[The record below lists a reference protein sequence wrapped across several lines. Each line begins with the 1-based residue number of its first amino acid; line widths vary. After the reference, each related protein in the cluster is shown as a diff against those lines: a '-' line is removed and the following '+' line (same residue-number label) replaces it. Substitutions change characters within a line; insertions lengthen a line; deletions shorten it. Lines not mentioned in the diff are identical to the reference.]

1 MAGDGPARL
10 PRGGGAPAAG
20 AGRDRLALDR
30 GAPASRPGGGCPGS
44 CTGSGVALLPR
55 QPDVARERLRD
66 ALAAFEEREDAAGA
80 WLSWAAVVES
90 VVLEWKDLRVLGP
103 ALADHERLSARFPYP
118 SPEVEARVALGA
130 FTAASLHRPD
140 HPSYEGWARAVR
152 GLALGAQ
159 DPAIRLSAGALLVSH
174 EALVLGEI
182 ERNRPVVEALERLA
196 RDPNAPGPAVI
207 LWLSAVGTFHFT
219 AGDLEGCAA
228 SAAKALEASRRHGL
242 HAWDFV
248 SRMLE
253 ATVAISREDRDV
265 SDWLAAAERAVHP
278 DSQIDLANLRVAQ
291 GFAALRAG
299 RPAAAVALAD
309 EAIARA
315 QGCGYPMPE
324 VLAMLL
330 LARARARTGDRDGAA
345 GIVAVLQ
352 QIAEAVGSVRARSFA
367 AFIDA
372 DLQVDGAGR
381 AAALATAF
389 RLVRESG
396 APPLL
401 LFSRTELSGL
411 AAAALAHGVPPEDVH
426 AFIRARRLDPPQVL
440 EVPERW
446 PWPFRIRV
454 LGGFEVERDGAPWTA
469 GRRAPRK
476 RVELLQALAVLGGRD
491 VPEHAL
497 AEALWPDSDGDAA
510 QHALETTLYRLRR
523 TIGRSSSS
531 SGSGGSRSRPDR
543 CGVDALHLEARLR
556 TSLAAL
562 ALPGGPSPER
572 VSADAAAVVFA
583 VPRSAPPRAG
593 RRPLGGPGP
602 ARGSGGGWSA
612 GSRRSRRPRATPA
625 TRRRSG
631 RRSARRTR
639 SCAPRRPARAG

>member
-1 MAGDGPARL
+1 MAV
-10 PRGGGAPAAG
+10 GGG
-20 AGRDRLALDR
+20 D
-30 GAPASRPGGGCPGS
+30 
-44 CTGSGVALLPR
+44 LPLHVR
-55 QPDVARERLRD
+55 
-66 ALAAFEEREDAAGA
+66 
-80 WLSWAAVVES
+80 
-90 VVLEWKDLRVLGP
+90 
-103 ALADHERLSARFPYP
+103 RF
-118 SPEVEARVALGA
+118 
-130 FTAASLHRPD
+130 
-140 HPSYEGWARAVR
+140 
-152 GLALGAQ
+152 
-159 DPAIRLSAGALLVSH
+159 
-174 EALVLGEI
+174 
-182 ERNRPVVEALERLA
+182 
-196 RDPNAPGPAVI
+196 
-207 LWLSAVGTFHFT
+207 
-219 AGDLEGCAA
+219 EGCAA

-265 SDWLAAAERAVHP
+265 GDRLAAAERAVHP

-330 LARARARTGDRDGAA
+330 LARARARTGDREGAA

-367 AFIDA
+367 AFIEA

-411 AAAALAHGVPPEDVH
+411 AAAALAHGVPAEDVH
-426 AFIRARRLDPPQVL
+426 AFIRARRLGPPQVL

-454 LGGFEVERDGAPWTA
+454 LGGFEVERDGEPWTA

-523 TIGRSSSS
+523 TMGRSSSS
-531 SGSGGSRSRPDR
+531 SGNGGSRSPRPVR
-543 CGVDALHLEARLR
+543 RGRAAPRGAPAHVARR
-556 TSLAAL
+556 ARASGRPLA
-562 ALPGGPSPER
+562 
-572 VSADAAAVVFA
+572 
-583 VPRSAPPRAG
+583 RSA
-593 RRPLGGPGP
+593 
-602 ARGSGGGWSA
+602 
-612 GSRRSRRPRATPA
+612 
-625 TRRRSG
+625 
-631 RRSARRTR
+631 
-639 SCAPRRPARAG
+639 